1 MFKVTKNP
9 ETGQTTALH
18 LSDVIFSYSYLVTP
32 RPETDFNPGTYGTEL
47 ILTDQESVSAV
58 KQYLNE
64 VMQEATNTVWE
75 GKTPKQVNLPLK
87 KGNEE
92 SELEAGRFVLKTSS
106 KTQPRL
112 FVRNENDTKAR
123 EVGENDIDEIYAGMI
138 GEAIVKFRAY
148 SYNGIKGVK
157 AYINAVC
164 KTGEGTPLAK
174 KVSYEEVFSGATEFD
189 TEPTPIPA
197 AAPKKAAPKAQTEQ
211 NDDIDLDSM
220 LSQQPT
226 TSKAETKT
234 LSIDDLLND

>member
-47 ILTDQESVSAV
+47 ILTDQESVKAI
-58 KQYLNE
+58 KEYLNE
-64 VMQEATNTVWE
+64 IMEEAKNTTWE
-75 GKTPKQVNLPLK
+75 GKLPKALNLPLK

-112 FVRNENDTKAR
+112 FVRTENDSRAR
-123 EVGENDIDEIYAGMI
+123 EVGESDIDEIYAGMV

-189 TEPTPIPA
+189 ATPTPIPA
-197 AAPKKAAPKAQTEQ
+197 AAPKAKPAPAATAAE
-211 NDDIDLDSM
+211 DIDLDSL

-226 TSKAETKT
+226 TSRAEPKE